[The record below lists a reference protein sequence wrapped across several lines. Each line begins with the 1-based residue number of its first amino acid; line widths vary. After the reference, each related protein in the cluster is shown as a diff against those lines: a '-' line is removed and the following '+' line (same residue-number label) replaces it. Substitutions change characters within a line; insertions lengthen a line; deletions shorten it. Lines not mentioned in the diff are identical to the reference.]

1 MNWNKG
7 SILGSS
13 SSTIPVNFKTTA
25 KVFLIT
31 NIMDDA
37 FIALKPVSVTEESD
51 MRARFTIEPLNP
63 GYGMT
68 IGNPLRRIL
77 LSSLEGHAISAIQ
90 FSKVNHEFSTL
101 PDVKE
106 DIVEIILNAKLVRF
120 RVVGDH
126 EYPIRITLTHT
137 GEGVVKAKEFET
149 PTGVEVVSPDVIIA
163 TVTKPDATFEMSA
176 MISKG
181 RGFDP
186 VEAREQSGNEI
197 GTIAVD
203 SIFSPVRHV
212 AFSIESVRVGQMTNY
227 NKVNLMVET
236 DGSISPRQAFTEAIK
251 IFQNH
256 TNALRFEDATAGDAE
271 GSPSDRETVASPGDA
286 ISDTSEAL
294 PSADAEGGDVALV
307 SEGEKEAPK
316 RGRKKKSV

>member
-1 MNWNKG
+1 
-7 SILGSS
+7 
-13 SSTIPVNFKTTA
+13 
-25 KVFLIT
+25 
-31 NIMDDA
+31 MDDA
-37 FIALKPVSVTEESD
+37 FIALKPITVTEESD
-51 MRARFTIEPLNP
+51 MRAKFTIEPLDP

-77 LSSLEGHAISAIQ
+77 LSSLEGHAISALQ
-90 FSKVNHEFSTL
+90 FSQVNHEFSTL

-137 GEGVVKAKEFET
+137 GEGVVKAKEFEA
-149 PTGVEVVSPDVIIA
+149 PTGVEVVSPDVVIA

-176 MISKG
+176 MISRG

-186 VEAREQSGNEI
+186 LEAREQSGHEI

-227 NKVNLMVET
+227 NKVNLIVET
-236 DGSISPRQAFTEAIK
+236 DGSISPREAFTEAIK

-256 TNALRFEDATAGDAE
+256 TNALRFEDAI
-271 GSPSDRETVASPGDA
+271 V
-286 ISDTSEAL
+286 
-294 PSADAEGGDVALV
+294 ADAEGVSPDRETTESTENGAHDSPEATPSVDAVEGDTALAN
-307 SEGEKEAPK
+307 EGEKEAPK
-316 RGRKKKSV
+316 RGRKKKAA